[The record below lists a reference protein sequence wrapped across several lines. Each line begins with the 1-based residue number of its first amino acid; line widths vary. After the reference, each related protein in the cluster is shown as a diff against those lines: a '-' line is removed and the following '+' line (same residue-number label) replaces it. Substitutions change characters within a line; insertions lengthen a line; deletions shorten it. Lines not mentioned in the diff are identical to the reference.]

1 MKLREYIMVALLTT
15 KLTTEDY
22 IFMIK
27 NRKNPQDFSR
37 KRKMGFKDT
46 LLFMMNMVKKTL
58 QVELN
63 KFLEEILDKTELISK
78 QAYSEARKK
87 IKPEAFIELNNN
99 VINGLYR
106 DVEDLE
112 LWNGY
117 RLCAIDGTVLE
128 IPNTEKLRK
137 EFGASK
143 NQRGEVARAKA
154 SCIYDVLNEVIIKSN
169 IDGYKTGEREIA
181 KSMIKQIDTNCKYK
195 DLMIFDRGYPSAEMV
210 SFLYDKKIDF
220 LMRVKL
226 NFSNQIIKATQNDQ
240 IIYMRYNDKDYPVR
254 VIRVKIS
261 DNVLEVLISSL
272 LDEEVKAKD
281 FKELYFR
288 RWNIETKYDDLKN
301 KLQI

>member
-1 MKLREYIMVALLTT
+1 
-15 KLTTEDY
+15 
-22 IFMIK
+22 
-27 NRKNPQDFSR
+27 
-37 KRKMGFKDT
+37 MGFKDT

-143 NQRGEVARAKA
+143 NQSGEVARAKA

-169 IDGYKTGEREIA
+169 IDGYKTGATKIAIEQDFYASIFLVNMVELTKKYNDANIKEKNKDKNYKYEYKTNFNVLVGSFKDKLIMILLEDDERIREILFN
-181 KSMIKQIDTNCKYK
+181 KII
-195 DLMIFDRGYPSAEMV
+195 
-210 SFLYDKKIDF
+210 KKIA
-220 LMRVKL
+220 RSTV
-226 NFSNQIIKATQNDQ
+226 
-240 IIYMRYNDKDYPVR
+240 P
-254 VIRVKIS
+254 IRVGRQNPRNKFLTRS
-261 DNVLEVLISSL
+261 
-272 LDEEVKAKD
+272 
-281 FKELYFR
+281 
-288 RWNIETKYDDLKN
+288 KYQLN
-301 KLQI
+301 KKRCL

>member
-1 MKLREYIMVALLTT
+1 M
-15 KLTTEDY
+15 
-22 IFMIK
+22 
-27 NRKNPQDFSR
+27 
-37 KRKMGFKDT
+37 
-46 LLFMMNMVKKTL
+46 
-58 QVELN
+58 
-63 KFLEEILDKTELISK
+63 
-78 QAYSEARKK
+78 
-87 IKPEAFIELNNN
+87 
-99 VINGLYR
+99 
-106 DVEDLE
+106 
-112 LWNGY
+112 
-117 RLCAIDGTVLE
+117 
-128 IPNTEKLRK
+128 
-137 EFGASK
+137 
-143 NQRGEVARAKA
+143 
-154 SCIYDVLNEVIIKSN
+154 
-169 IDGYKTGEREIA
+169 
-181 KSMIKQIDTNCKYK
+181 DTNCKYK

-301 KLQI
+301 KLQIENFTGATKIAIEQDFYASIF